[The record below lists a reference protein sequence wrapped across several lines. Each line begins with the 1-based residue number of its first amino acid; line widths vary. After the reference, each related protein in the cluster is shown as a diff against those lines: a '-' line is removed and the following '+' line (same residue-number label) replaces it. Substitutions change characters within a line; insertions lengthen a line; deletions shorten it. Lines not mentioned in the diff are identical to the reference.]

1 VPKGKKIKVLTHRPR
16 YIETAI
22 VPRLSEGTS
31 STTEAEQIEL
41 RKVSTAE
48 LVETPKNDAE
58 AKEEAAKKP
67 ELEKTIVLPEMLSP
81 MAEAELLKVAKAPA
95 ITPKKEENG

>member
-16 YIETAI
+16 YIETTI

-41 RKVSTAE
+41 WKVSTAE
-48 LVETPKNDAE
+48 PVETPKNDAE
-58 AKEEAAKKP
+58 AKEETAKKP
-67 ELEKTIVLPEMLSP
+67 ELEKTIALPEMLSP
-81 MAEAELLKVAKAPA
+81 MAEAKVLKVAKAPA